1 MFCINV
7 FFKISL
13 NSLENTWARVSF
25 LLQQETL
32 VQVFSREFSE
42 ICKNTYFT
50 KNICEWLLLNIRKC
64 FTKEF
69 PIAFLPWGIT
79 QEVGETPVW
88 KNLVVVNCSYIR

>member
-1 MFCINV
+1 MARSSYQQVLKELEYPEAVAQRCINV

-13 NSLENTWARVSF
+13 NSQENTWARVSF

-32 VQVFSREFSE
+32 VQVFSREISE

-50 KNICEWLLLNIRKC
+50 KSICEWLLLNTRKC

-69 PIAFLPWGIT
+69 PIAFLP
-79 QEVGETPVW
+79 
-88 KNLVVVNCSYIR
+88 